1 MNNTIDESWK
11 KKYSKETIE
20 GINDFINKFLQKMS
34 SYDNHNERNTTYF
47 NYTDIVEMLKN
58 VKNI

>member
-20 GINDFINKFLQKMS
+20 GINNYINTFLQELSK
-34 SYDNHNERNTTYF
+34 YDNHNERNTTYF
-47 NYTDIVEMLKN
+47 NYTDVVEMLKN